1 MEKRGDSGERS
12 VFALDYAR
20 WMGGS
25 SECLFSV
32 ALGIRSS
39 DRFEG
44 RLKSYL
50 ILRFT

>member
-20 WMGGS
+20 WMGGG